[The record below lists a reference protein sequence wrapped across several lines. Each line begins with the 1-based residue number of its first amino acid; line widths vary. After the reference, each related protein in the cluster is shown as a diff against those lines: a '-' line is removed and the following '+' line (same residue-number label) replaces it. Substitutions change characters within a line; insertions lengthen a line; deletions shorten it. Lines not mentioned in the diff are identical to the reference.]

1 MELSLGGRIIKTGL
15 KIYKRRNSQQKKS
28 LDEMQEE
35 TLRKLL
41 TKASKT
47 EFGHFYQFEE
57 ILNADDFVAEFQRR
71 VPIHDYSSMYAGWW
85 HRLLNE
91 EEHIVWPGKIKYFAL
106 SSGTTGAPSKF
117 IPVSREML
125 SAMKKT
131 SQFMF
136 SHSTNLG
143 LPAAFYGRK
152 FLMLSSTT
160 DFVKKGDLYI
170 GDVSG
175 INTSRMP
182 YWLRTF
188 YRPGKKITKI
198 RDWNDR
204 IEAIASQAKNWD
216 ICTIAGIPSWVQLML
231 ERVISYHQV
240 SDIHEIWPNFQVYVS
255 GGVNFG
261 PYRKRFEQLCSKP
274 IITLDTYYSSE
285 GCLACQTRLDNEGM
299 PMELVLQNG
308 VFFEFIPFHEGNF
321 NQGNLKKEAKAVS
334 IENVLEGEEYA
345 LILSSCSGAWRYL
358 IGDTIKF
365 VNVERAEIK
374 ITGRTKQFLS
384 ICGEHLSLDN
394 MCQAIEMLEKEFD
407 LIITEFTVKA
417 LKIENHFEHHWY
429 LGVEKIIDSDRIT
442 LRLDRIL
449 SGLND
454 DYATERKDN
463 LLKKI
468 QVHLL
473 DQHLF
478 LKWMEKKGKL
488 GGQAKFPKVMTDEQF
503 QDWLQFIKNEK

>member
-1 MELSLGGRIIKTGL
+1 
-15 KIYKRRNSQQKKS
+15 
-28 LDEMQEE
+28 
-35 TLRKLL
+35 
-41 TKASKT
+41 
-47 EFGHFYQFEE
+47 
-57 ILNADDFVAEFQRR
+57 
-71 VPIHDYSSMYAGWW
+71 MYAGWW